1 MYLSIGWLNLV
12 QRGSSAMSTTPVI
25 QCCPSSSELRFQEV
39 CMQQLARLVGLVT
52 ASLLCLSAPA
62 FSQSIDISSLAP
74 SAQERGYG
82 GSGGWG
88 GGQREDFFVCE
99 SIRDRYS
106 ECRKP
111 GRGPVSLDRQLSSTR
126 CVEGRNWGQTRDSVW
141 VDNGC
146 RARFSISSWAAGSR
160 EVTCESRKGRYTR
173 CDWPRGW
180 GSPVVHR
187 QLSDARCTWG
197 STWGMERGDIWVDRG
212 CRAVFRPR

>member
-1 MYLSIGWLNLV
+1 MRQFPRFLGWSLSMACLL
-12 QRGSSAMSTTPVI
+12 S
-25 QCCPSSSELRFQEV
+25 
-39 CMQQLARLVGLVT
+39 
-52 ASLLCLSAPA
+52 ASLPVLSQSLDASALAPA
-62 FSQSIDISSLAP
+62 
-74 SAQERGYG
+74 AQERGYG
-82 GSGGWG
+82 GSGSWG
-88 GGQREDFFVCE
+88 GGAQREEFFVCE

-111 GRGPVSLDRQLSSTR
+111 GRGPVRLDRQLSSTR
-126 CVEGRNWGQTRDSVW
+126 CVEGRNWGQNRGSVW

-146 RARFSISSWAAGSR
+146 RARFSISSWEAGSR
-160 EVTCESRKGRYTR
+160 EVTCESRKDRYTR

-212 CRAVFRPR
+212 CRAIFRPR